1 MHEELHIILSL
12 AIAFGIALCGGWI
25 AHTLR
30 LSPLV
35 GYLAA
40 GMAIGPLAADVVSN
54 REEIAALSEVGVM
67 FLMFVLG
74 IEFSLKDLARAGMA
88 AVIGTALQILLLI
101 SAGFGIGWF
110 LGWNWQAGL
119 FFGGVISISST
130 MVILKTL
137 MSRGEIQAPHG
148 RLLLA
153 MLIVQDLA
161 VVFLILLLPRLVQGG
176 GIEWKELAFIVLKG
190 ALFIS
195 LTLILGARVV
205 PVLLAKIESLRTPEL
220 SILTA
225 ATLALGTAALSG
237 ALGLSP
243 ALGAFLAGLLLTET
257 DFEHYVMARIGPMRD
272 LFATLFFVSV
282 GMLIDVSFILT
293 RLPQV
298 LALSLLCVLVK
309 ALFTLVALAP
319 FRPGGTTLM
328 FTGLGMIS
336 LGEFNFLLAGAGLK
350 AGAFNE
356 EIYNL
361 ILASSLPTIILTP
374 LFFSIAPRLAL
385 GVSKWPILR
394 RAFSTQA
401 QVFHDE
407 TSPEA
412 PKSSDLAVI
421 IGYGRVGRH
430 VAFGLRRAGLKVA
443 VIENDWAILE
453 KVREAHFVAV
463 YGDASYR
470 PVLKAAGMEEAR
482 LIVVA
487 LPDFGA
493 TRAVVHRARSINGE
507 ALIMAR
513 AQHAED
519 DVKLRQAGA
528 SAVVSP
534 ELAGAIMLLDET
546 LLLLGLPPESP
557 ILPYNL

>member
-1 MHEELHIILSL
+1 FCI
-12 AIAFGIALCGGWI
+12 GAL
-25 AHTLR
+25 
-30 LSPLV
+30 
-35 GYLAA
+35 
-40 GMAIGPLAADVVSN
+40 
-54 REEIAALSEVGVM
+54 
-67 FLMFVLG
+67 
-74 IEFSLKDLARAGMA
+74 
-88 AVIGTALQILLLI
+88 
-101 SAGFGIGWF
+101 

-161 VVFLILLLPRLVQGG
+161 VVFLILLLPRLVQGNG
-176 GIEWKELAFIVLKG
+176 VEWRELASIILKG

-195 LTLILGARVV
+195 LTLFLGSRVV
-205 PVLLAKIESLRTPEL
+205 PLFLAKIESLRTPEL

-237 ALGLSP
+237 TLGLSP

-272 LFATLFFVSV
+272 LFATLFFVSI

-298 LALSLLCVLVK
+298 LGLSLLCVLVK

-336 LGEFNFLLAGAGLK
+336 LGEFNFLLASAGLK

-361 ILASSLPTIILTP
+361 VLASALPTIVLTP

-385 GVSKWPILR
+385 GVSRWPLLR
-394 RAFSTQA
+394 WAFSTQA
-401 QVFHDE
+401 QVFDDT
-407 TSPEA
+407 TSPKT
-412 PKSSDLAVI
+412 PKPSDLAVI

-470 PVLKAAGMEEAR
+470 PVLRAAGIETAR
-482 LIVVA
+482 LVVVA

-493 TRAVVHRARSINGE
+493 TRAVVHRARSINAE

-519 DVKLRQAGA
+519 DVRLREAGA

-546 LLLLGLPPESP
+546 LLLLGLAPETPVVPDS
-557 ILPYNL
+557 L

>member
-25 AHTLR
+25 THTLR

-40 GMAIGPLAADVVSN
+40 GMAIGPLAANVVTN

-74 IEFSLKDLARAGMA
+74 IEFSLKDLARAGMI
-88 AVIGTALQILLLI
+88 AVVGTLLQMLFLI
-101 SAGFGIGWF
+101 AAGFCIGAL

-161 VVFLILLLPRLVQGG
+161 VVFLILLLPRLVQGNG
-176 GIEWKELAFIVLKG
+176 VEWRELASIILKG

-195 LTLILGARVV
+195 LTLFLGSRVV
-205 PVLLAKIESLRTPEL
+205 PLFLAKIESLRTPEL

-237 ALGLSP
+237 TLGLSP

-272 LFATLFFVSV
+272 LFATLFFVSI

-298 LALSLLCVLVK
+298 LGLSLLCVLVK

-336 LGEFNFLLAGAGLK
+336 LGEFNFLLASAGLK

-361 ILASSLPTIILTP
+361 VLASALPTIVLTP

-385 GVSKWPILR
+385 GVSRWPLLR
-394 RAFSTQA
+394 WAFSTQA
-401 QVFHDE
+401 QVFDDT
-407 TSPEA
+407 TSPKT
-412 PKSSDLAVI
+412 PKPSDLAVI

-470 PVLKAAGMEEAR
+470 PVLRAAGIETAR
-482 LIVVA
+482 LVVVA

-493 TRAVVHRARSINGE
+493 TRAVVHRARSINAE

-519 DVKLRQAGA
+519 DVRLREAGA

-546 LLLLGLPPESP
+546 LLLLGLAPETPVVPDS
-557 ILPYNL
+557 L